1 MDKIKAVTENYAHLY
16 EITAEEYKSR
26 KYKASRMDVINFLIG
41 YTCNDERYYYEFHR
55 VASIANQLYLD
66 DVVEA

>member
-1 MDKIKAVTENYAHLY
+1 MNKLKAATENYARLY
-16 EITAEEYKSR
+16 EITAEEYKGR

-41 YTCNDERYYYEFHR
+41 YTCYDERYFYEFYK
-55 VASIANQLYLD
+55 VADIANQLYLE